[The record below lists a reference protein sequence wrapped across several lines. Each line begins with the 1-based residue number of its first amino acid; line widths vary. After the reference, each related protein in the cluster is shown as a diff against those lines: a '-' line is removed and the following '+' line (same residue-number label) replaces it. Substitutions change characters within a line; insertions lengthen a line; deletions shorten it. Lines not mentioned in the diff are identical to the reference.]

1 MTQKRIKTAI
11 IGYGFSAKTFQIP
24 FITTLPEFELTAI
37 STSQADEVNSA
48 FPDVTHYAS
57 ATSMIEDADA
67 ELVIITA
74 PNHVH
79 FELAKLALE
88 SGKHVVIE
96 KPFVTR
102 IEDGEALI
110 EIAKKHNRVLS
121 IYHNR
126 RWDGDFLTLK
136 KLIEDEKLG
145 DIKHFESHY
154 DRFRPQVRQRWREQ
168 TTDGGGILFD
178 LGSHLIDQALE
189 LFGLP
194 DYVSAECKRRRK
206 NSTNVD
212 YFHVILHYPEH
223 LAILHG
229 DMFDAGP
236 NRRFAVKGTLGNYE
250 KCGFDPQEARLIS
263 GALPITPNWSEE
275 TQEGYGTLYREGL
288 AETVKTELGA
298 YQDYFKQLAKSIQDS
313 LEPPV
318 KPEEALQ
325 VIRLIELAMES
336 SRLGKKLSVKEAKG
350 FKL

>member
-37 STSQADEVNSA
+37 STSKADEVNITL
-48 FPDVTHYAS
+48 PDVKHYTGAI
-57 ATSMIEDADA
+57 SMIEDTDA

-88 SGKHVVIE
+88 NGKHVLIE

-121 IYHNR
+121 VYHNR
-126 RWDGDFLTLK
+126 RWDGDFLTVK
-136 KLIEDEKLG
+136 KLIEEQKLG

-178 LGSHLIDQALE
+178 LGSHLIDQAVK
-189 LFGLP
+189 LFGMP
-194 DYVSAECKRRRK
+194 DYVSAECKIRRE

-236 NRRFAVKGTLGNYE
+236 NRRFTVKGTLGNYE

-263 GALPITPNWSEE
+263 GALPITLNWSEE
-275 TQEGYGTLYREGL
+275 TQGSYGTLYQEQG
-288 AETVKTELGA
+288 AEAVKTELGA
-298 YQDYFKQLAKSIQDS
+298 YQEYFKQLAKSIQDG

-318 KPEEALQ
+318 KPEEALH

-336 SRLGKKLSVKEAKG
+336 SRLGKKLLITQAKG

>member
-1 MTQKRIKTAI
+1 MTQNRIKTAI

-48 FPDVTHYAS
+48 FSDVTHYAS
-57 ATSMIEDADA
+57 AISMIEETDA

-110 EIAKKHNRVLS
+110 EMAKKHSRVLS

-126 RWDGDFLTLK
+126 RWDGDFLTVK
-136 KLIEDEKLG
+136 KLIEEEKLG

-178 LGSHLIDQALE
+178 LGSHLIDQAVE
-189 LFGLP
+189 LFGVP
-194 DYVSAECKRRRK
+194 DYVSAECKMRRE

-236 NRRFAVKGTLGNYE
+236 NRRFTVKGTLGNYE
-250 KCGFDPQEARLIS
+250 KCGFDPQEAQLIS
-263 GALPITPNWSEE
+263 GVLPNTLNWSEE
-275 TQEGYGTLYREGL
+275 THESYGTLYQEGGSE
-288 AETVKTELGA
+288 AVKTELGA
-298 YQDYFKQLAKSIQDS
+298 YQDYFKQLATSIQDG

-336 SRLGKKLSVKEAKG
+336 SRLGKKVAVGAMK
-350 FKL
+350 